1 MKITMN
7 IDCTAEEARD
17 FFGLPD
23 VKPLQERFLS
33 KLEENMD
40 AKIAAL
46 DPDKMANTW
55 LPQFVMGSM
64 KGMEQFQKMFFN
76 QGAGMSDSPSDT
88 KKGENK
94 KP

>member
-40 AKIAAL
+40 AKMAAL

-76 QGAGMSDSPSDT
+76 QGVSTSGGPSDP
-88 KKGENK
+88 KEDKDKG
-94 KP
+94 P